1 MDKRKRAL
9 WAILAPFCLGIVVA
23 LAFLAHYLKRNRAVV
38 TVINSSGMDV
48 MGGTVRVSSENQGLE
63 IGPINAG
70 DSASVIFR
78 NVSDGHFAWSI
89 DLKSGVRLADSA
101 GYVTHGRD
109 FRDRLVIE
117 TVDGVPRIRLDA
129 D

>member
-9 WAILAPFCLGIVVA
+9 VAILAPFCLGLAVA

-38 TVINSSGMDV
+38 TVINSCGVDV
-48 MGGTVRVSSENQGLE
+48 MGGAVRVSSERNGLE
-63 IGPINAG
+63 VGPINAG

-78 NVSDGHFAWSI
+78 NVSDGHYAWSI
-89 DLKSGVRLADSA
+89 DLKSGVRVADSA
-101 GYVTHGRD
+101 GYVTHGKD

-117 TVDGVPRIRLDA
+117 MVDGVPRIRLDA